1 MSRVYCRWVNPYLF
15 LGLLL
20 FGATASPLMAQN
32 IQVTSATPDSADQG
46 TVNLDVV
53 IGGSGFK
60 KGATAAWYV
69 SGTTNPGGVTVNSTA
84 FNSSSQLTANITVSD
99 TADIGSFDVV
109 VFSAGR
115 TGKGTGLFSVY
126 TKSSAGGPTCN
137 TFNVTSVL
145 YDTDSNNAP
154 FQYQSDGA
162 GPYTSNSKRGDTVSS
177 IIQGSCSWALDTT
190 GSKTR
195 GIVVTLA
202 YPFSSISSNPP
213 QPFVGPL
220 EIKGAFHTTCQ
231 DDPASNG
238 LNFGTMTYANQTMVC
253 PMHLPFVYNGVTY
266 NLSFSPQKWPGT
278 SYVQVTCSGATTGQC
293 NSWTVVP
300 DPLTSVLNTATNQVS
315 AIGELFIPDS
325 SGSGTGTPLGL
336 YLVSFNFYIHK

>member
-1 MSRVYCRWVNPYLF
+1 MRAVYDRWVNVFLF
-15 LGLLL
+15 QSLLL
-20 FGATASPLMAQN
+20 VLVTGSPLLAQSVN
-32 IQVTSATPDSADQG
+32 VTSATPNSAAQG
-46 TVNLDVV
+46 TVNLNVV

-60 KGATAAWYV
+60 KGATAAWFV

-115 TGKGTGLFSVY
+115 TGKGTGLFSVNSNGS
-126 TKSSAGGPTCN
+126 TGGPTCN

-145 YDTDSNNAP
+145 YDTDSNHAP
-154 FQYQSDGA
+154 FQYQSDGL
-162 GPYTSNSKRGDTVSS
+162 GPYTSNSKRGDSISS
-177 IIQGSCSWALDTT
+177 IIQSSCSWALDTT
-190 GSKTR
+190 NSKTR

-202 YPFSSISSNPP
+202 YPFANNPAP
-213 QPFVGPL
+213 PFVGPL

-238 LNFGTMTYANQTMVC
+238 LNFGTMTYANQMMVC
-253 PMHLPFVYNGVTY
+253 PLHLPFVYNGASY
-266 NLSFSPQKWPGT
+266 NLSFSPLKWPGT
-278 SYVQVTCSGATTGQC
+278 SYVQVTCSGATSGQC

-325 SGSGTGTPLGL
+325 TGSGTGTPLGL